1 MPVAPRSPDLFRAL
15 RAFCLG
21 AFFELG
27 GEIEQ
32 GADIPVAL
40 AEHGGANRPTL
51 YEYTPLVGSTPR
63 GSGCATTRARR

>member
-1 MPVAPRSPDLFRAL
+1 MPAAPRSPDLFRAL

-27 GEIEQ
+27 GEIEH

-40 AEHGGANRPTL
+40 AEHGGADRPTL
-51 YEYTPLVGSTPR
+51 
-63 GSGCATTRARR
+63 